1 MTEAERELNIF
12 LQKRKGV
19 QAGDAIRLIKPWMEV
34 EAGKI
39 GIIAGMRHRRL
50 ISGSII
56 FDYSAFRD
64 DRIVECSGGPGT
76 ITTDTELLIPTGEK
90 ILVWFWRWKNG
101 YAEASNGEDYAM
113 MVNLW
118 DWDGSH

>member
-12 LQKRKGV
+12 LQKREGV

-34 EAGKI
+34 KAGKI

-50 ISGSII
+50 ISGSIT
-56 FDYSAFRD
+56 FNYSAFRN

-76 ITTDTELLIPTGEK
+76 ITTDTKLLIPTGEK
-90 ILVWFWRWKNG
+90 ILVWFWRWKDG
-101 YAEASNGEDYAM
+101 YPKANNGEDYAV